1 MIFWNL
7 PDADSCE
14 CDELKNFSVAIWSI
28 SCPIIALYVLLII
41 VGAGNIYRFIKVN
54 SMSKNLALVYIFSM
68 VSSVCWILCFA
79 LVTEPNEI

>member
-7 PDADSCE
+7 PDANSCNCE
-14 CDELKNFSVAIWSI
+14 KLENFSVVIWSI

-79 LVTEPNEI
+79 LVTEPNEF

>member
-1 MIFWNL
+1 MIFWNQEY
-7 PDADSCE
+7 ADSCICE
-14 CDELKNFSVAIWSI
+14 DLKHFSVAIWSI
-28 SCPIIALYVLLII
+28 SCPIIALYVLLIT

>member
-7 PDADSCE
+7 PDADSCK

-54 SMSKNLALVYIFSM
+54 SMSKNLAFVYIFSM